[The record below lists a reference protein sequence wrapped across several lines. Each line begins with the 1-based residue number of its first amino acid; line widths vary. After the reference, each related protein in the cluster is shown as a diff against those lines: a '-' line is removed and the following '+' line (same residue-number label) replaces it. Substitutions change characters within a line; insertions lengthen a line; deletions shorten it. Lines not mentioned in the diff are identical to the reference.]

1 MNKGQTINPQRLDE
15 IRAIQRPGG
24 ASLIERL
31 IRLFDEESA
40 VLLMQLEDAIERC
53 QAEEVR
59 AAAHKFK
66 SVSGNVGAEAL
77 SAWCLELEQKGRE
90 GQLDGSVEIL
100 EEIRNEH
107 ARASEALSSELNR
120 SSVD

>member
-1 MNKGQTINPQRLDE
+1 MSKGQTLNPQRLDE

-24 ASLIERL
+24 AAELLERV

-40 VLLMQLEDAIERC
+40 VLLLQLEDAIERR

-66 SVSGNVGAEAL
+66 SVSGNVGAETL
-77 SAWCLELEQKGRE
+77 SAWCYELEQKGRE
-90 GQLDGSVEIL
+90 GHLDGSEEIL
-100 EEIRNEH
+100 EEIRDEH
-107 ARASEALSSELNR
+107 DRASAALTSELNR
-120 SSVD
+120 QPD

>member
-1 MNKGQTINPQRLDE
+1 MSKGQTINPQRLDE
-15 IRAIQRPGG
+15 IRAIQPPG
-24 ASLIERL
+24 AANLLERI
-31 IRLFDEESA
+31 IRLFEEESA
-40 VLLMQLEDAIERC
+40 VLLLQLEDAIERS
-53 QAEEVR
+53 QAEDVR

-90 GQLDGSVEIL
+90 GRLEGSDEIL

-107 ARASEALSSELNR
+107 DKASTALTTELDR
-120 SSVD
+120 

>member
-1 MNKGQTINPQRLDE
+1 MSKGQTLNPQRLDE

-24 ASLIERL
+24 TAELLERL

-40 VLLMQLEDAIERC
+40 VLLLQLEDAIERC

-77 SAWCLELEQKGRE
+77 SAWCYELEQKGRE
-90 GQLDGSVEIL
+90 GRLDGSEEIL

-107 ARASEALSSELNR
+107 DRASAALTSELNR
-120 SSVD
+120 QPD